1 MKVLHQGFYYESSK
15 LHACTGIICGDR
27 SDARVRET
35 QREVAERLG
44 FRDRYVVKRLMK
56 REKAKRAKLETGIPI
71 GPEGRP
77 RKDSASGDIVA
88 QQAYEI
94 QRLRLRMK
102 KSQLLVNLQEET
114 EDSV

>member
-15 LHACTGIICGDR
+15 LHTCTGIICGDR

-56 REKAKRAKLETGIPI
+56 REKAKRAESETGIPI

-102 KSQLLVNLQEET
+102 KSQLLVNLQ
-114 EDSV
+114 

>member
-1 MKVLHQGFYYESSK
+1 
-15 LHACTGIICGDR
+15 
-27 SDARVRET
+27 
-35 QREVAERLG
+35 
-44 FRDRYVVKRLMK
+44 MK
-56 REKAKRAKLETGIPI
+56 REKKRAKLETGNPI

>member
-44 FRDRYVVKRLMK
+44 VRDKYVVKRLMK
-56 REKAKRAKLETGIPI
+56 RERAKQRKREAGITI
-71 GPEGRP
+71 RP
-77 RKDSASGDIVA
+77 RGRKRKDAEPRDIIA
-88 QQAYEI
+88 EQAYEI
-94 QRLRLRMK
+94 RHLRMENE
-102 KSQLLVNLQEET
+102 LLRDFLRST
-114 EDSV
+114 GRK

>member
-1 MKVLHQGFYYESSK
+1 
-15 LHACTGIICGDR
+15 
-27 SDARVRET
+27 
-35 QREVAERLG
+35 
-44 FRDRYVVKRLMK
+44 MK
-56 REKAKRAKLETGIPI
+56 REKAKRAESETGIPI

-102 KSQLLVNLQEET
+102 KSQLLVNSQ
-114 EDSV
+114 

>member
-1 MKVLHQGFYYESSK
+1 M
-15 LHACTGIICGDR
+15 
-27 SDARVRET
+27 
-35 QREVAERLG
+35 G
-44 FRDRYVVKRLMK
+44 FRDRYVVKRLIK
-56 REKAKRAKLETGIPI
+56 REKAKRAKLETRNPI